1 MLKVVRNHT
10 KIVTDDTEYMS
21 RVRDMYTTTWL
32 DIVLVN
38 MKWLIMIIRLRVVE
52 LGLSSFSWLN
62 KSDSR
67 YAIVRLCLVTF
78 MITDR
83 IWTPLSPSII
93 VNHIYKKKLEKKR
106 RKTFRRKKRDSFI
119 CEIRTCNKPKNTRV
133 RSHCQR
139 WIYNCK
145 WSILKKIGKNSRVL
159 LNLERRL
166 SSRSTFFKR
175 MKKWKIKIKSVKT
188 AIGLN
193 LTQSNKRLP

>member
-10 KIVTDDTEYMS
+10 KIVTGDIEYMS
-21 RVRDMYTTTWL
+21 RVLDMYTTTWL
-32 DIVLVN
+32 DVVLVN

-106 RKTFRRKKRDSFI
+106 RKLFGEKKTVLFVRYVHVTSQ
-119 CEIRTCNKPKNTRV
+119 RTPAYDRIANVGSTIASG
-133 RSHCQR
+133 RS
-139 WIYNCK
+139 
-145 WSILKKIGKNSRVL
+145 LKKIGKT
-159 LNLERRL
+159 LEYY
-166 SSRSTFFKR
+166 S
-175 MKKWKIKIKSVKT
+175 I
-188 AIGLN
+188 
-193 LTQSNKRLP
+193 